1 MGKLYRAQE
10 ILDCLSI
17 SIKLDFYTDLFYFPY
32 VFYIFVWWD
41 ENISQSLSSVS
52 MMQSFRWHRFY
63 CWISSE
69 PITRIHLPMQE
80 TQETWVWSLGR
91 EDPLEKERVTHSSI
105 LAWEILWTK
114 EPGGLQS
121 MGSQRVRHDWVIS
134 LLLFAFTYSWERV
147 CAQSCLTLF
156 EPGDCSLPGSSVHG
170 IIMARILEWV
180 AIASSGDFPNP
191 GI

>member
-1 MGKLYRAQE
+1 MINLHPRNKNWMGKLYRAQE

-69 PITRIHLPMQE
+69 PITRIHLPIPE
-80 TQETWVWSLGR
+80 IWVQSLGQKIPR
-91 EDPLEKERVTHSSI
+91 RTWEPTPVFLPGKSHGQRSLVGYSPRGHKESDMTEPLT
-105 LAWEILWTK
+105 L
-114 EPGGLQS
+114 
-121 MGSQRVRHDWVIS
+121 S
-134 LLLFAFTYSWERV
+134 LSFTYIL
-147 CAQSCLTLF
+147 SC
-156 EPGDCSLPGSSVHG
+156 V
-170 IIMARILEWV
+170 II
-180 AIASSGDFPNP
+180 
-191 GI
+191 

>member
-10 ILDCLSI
+10 ILECLSI

-121 MGSQRVRHDWVIS
+121 MGSQRVRHDWTCSHNNSSQTILRFWANLTYWANNHSVFGS
-134 LLLFAFTYSWERV
+134 GKLLCV
-147 CAQSCLTLF
+147 
-156 EPGDCSLPGSSVHG
+156 SVWWD
-170 IIMARILEWV
+170 L
-180 AIASSGDFPNP
+180 S
-191 GI
+191 